1 MGGCPSE
8 AKRSRP
14 KLWVLGALRLQTTPG
29 GAGERVPWC
38 HARQYQIFP
47 RIFALSVYTTL
58 EMAILTGIAGSH
70 AHDSPR
76 AQGDTMTALQPDRH
90 STLPACDDS
99 YGVRLAAIATP
110 QQGYATLAWAI
121 ATDQLAAYLVRYA
134 TKLRKAIGER
144 ERAQRWR
151 AGVPRPMSAA
161 QIFEQD
167 GMTLWDHYFGQS

>member
-38 HARQYQIFP
+38 IYMPRQYQIFP
-47 RIFALSVYTTL
+47 RICALSVYTPL
-58 EMAILTGIAGSH
+58 EMAILLGIAGSH
-70 AHDSPR
+70 AHDTQR

-110 QQGYATLAWAI
+110 EQGYATLAWAVQRPTSSKPTWS
-121 ATDQLAAYLVRYA
+121 ATTASACCSPPR
-134 TKLRKAIGER
+134 
-144 ERAQRWR
+144 RA
-151 AGVPRPMSAA
+151 
-161 QIFEQD
+161 
-167 GMTLWDHYFGQS
+167 

>member
-29 GAGERVPWC
+29 GAGERVPWY
-38 HARQYQIFP
+38 ARPCQIFT
-47 RIFALSVYTTL
+47 RIFALSVYTPL
-58 EMAILTGIAGSH
+58 EMAILLGIAGSH

-110 QQGYATLAWAI
+110 QQGYATLAWAVQ
-121 ATDQLAAYLVRYA
+121 TDQLEDYLVRYEGYRRTLSRRRA
-134 TKLRKAIGER
+134 ELRKAK
-144 ERAQRWR
+144 
-151 AGVPRPMSAA
+151 
-161 QIFEQD
+161 
-167 GMTLWDHYFGQS
+167 